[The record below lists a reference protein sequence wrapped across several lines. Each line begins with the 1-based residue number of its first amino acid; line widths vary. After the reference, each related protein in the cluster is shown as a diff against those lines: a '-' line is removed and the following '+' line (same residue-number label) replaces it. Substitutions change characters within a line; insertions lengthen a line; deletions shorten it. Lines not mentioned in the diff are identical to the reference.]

1 MDLKRIYM
9 LILVILSVIFA
20 VLVPLSLFVSADLT
34 TAVIVLLQ
42 EVLYVSLIWLSWREY
57 KTKEEVELEIEK
69 RKK

>member
-9 LILVILSVIFA
+9 LVLVILSVIFA
-20 VLVPLSLFVSADLT
+20 ILVPLSLFVSVDLT